1 MVDPGTVLVDEPDNL
16 GGKLPG
22 QIRDQGGPVLLQIL
36 GGKVGLV
43 DQPGHGDPHRALVEP
58 RVLLELSNAALEVAQ
73 RNLHLRHDLV
83 HALEPE
89 GLQLDLRGNI
99 PAVAV
104 EAEELVELPQLGDE
118 AAQVDVRD
126 LILQQRGELKQDI
139 SILEIVIQISF

>member
-1 MVDPGTVLVDEPDNL
+1 MVDLVVDPVTVLVDEPDNL

-22 QIRDQGGPVLLQIL
+22 QIRHQGGPVLLQIL

-43 DQPGHGDPHRALVEP
+43 DEPGHGDPHRTLVEP
-58 RVLLELSNAALEVAQ
+58 RVLLELSDTALKVAQ
-73 RNLHLRHDLV
+73 RYLHLRHDLV

-89 GLQLDLRGNI
+89 GRVLDLRGNL
-99 PAVAV
+99 PAVAL

-126 LILQQRGELKQDI
+126 LILQQGSKLKQN
-139 SILEIVIQISF
+139 